1 MLLEKRSKVK
11 KIVHAQKQ
19 SSLTTFTMLNKI
31 THLVANTQ
39 VNQFWIKKC
48 LKKVW
53 SISMQ
58 EISLRTKLLTKVNL
72 KMVMC
77 QNRYFKMNMNPSKKM
92 QIFKIIMETQK
103 LNRIISVVIML
114 LAITMKKKQEIFR
127 HKMEIN
133 RWKYKTRTYWVMK
146 ET

>member
-1 MLLEKRSKVK
+1 MHLGKRSKVK

-31 THLVANTQ
+31 THLVANSQ

-77 QNRYFKMNMNPSKKM
+77 QNRYFKMNMNPSKIM
-92 QIFKIIMETQK
+92 QRF
-103 LNRIISVVIML
+103 
-114 LAITMKKKQEIFR
+114 
-127 HKMEIN
+127 
-133 RWKYKTRTYWVMK
+133 
-146 ET
+146 